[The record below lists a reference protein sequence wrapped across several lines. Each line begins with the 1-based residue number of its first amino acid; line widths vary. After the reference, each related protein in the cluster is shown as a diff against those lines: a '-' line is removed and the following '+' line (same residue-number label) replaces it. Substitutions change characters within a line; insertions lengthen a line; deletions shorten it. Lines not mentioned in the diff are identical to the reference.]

1 MLEMEYETFSKS
13 ISEAV
18 QIGRKQEREITLE
31 IIDRVLLEQDNSPAI
46 IVKTIQYLR
55 QRIEQS

>member
-1 MLEMEYETFSKS
+1 MLEMEYETFSKAM
-13 ISEAV
+13 SEAI

-31 IIDRVLLEQDNSPAI
+31 IIDRVLLEQDQSPAI

-55 QRIEQS
+55 ERIQQS